1 MKKILSD
8 KLPRILKSK
17 KKLEKELDVKI
28 TNRGK
33 EVFIEGTGEKEY
45 YAEKVIDAL
54 NFGFR
59 FNAAIK
65 LSDENFIFDK
75 YHKLK

>member
-1 MKKILSD
+1 MIA
-8 KLPRILKSK
+8 PQAIVYHYYEFNRNK
-17 KKLEKELDVKI
+17 KKLQKEIDIKI

-45 YAEKVIDAL
+45 YAEKVLDAL

-59 FNAAIK
+59 FNVAIK
-65 LSDENFIFDK
+65 LADENFIV
-75 YHKLK
+75 